1 MKNIVGQ
8 NIKRRREELGLT
20 QEQLAKKMHLTSRV
34 SVWNAEHGKTG
45 ISSERIS
52 RFAEALGCTGADLM
66 TPAGQEN
73 RQDEAKSTMTSKKV
87 CGYNCSLEGLA
98 ITGRQL
104 IHFIEDNGLEDK
116 FIVLGCEG
124 YTQDN
129 DSATVIRQDPNG
141 NIFITDNCGGYS
153 C

>member
-8 NIKRRREELGLT
+8 NIKRRRDELGLT
-20 QEQLAKKMHLTSRV
+20 QEQLADKMHLASRV
-34 SVWNAEHGKTG
+34 SICDAEHGKTD
-45 ISSERIS
+45 ITSERIF
-52 RFAEALGCTGADLM
+52 RFAEVLGCTGADLM

-73 RQDEAKSTMTSKKV
+73 RRDEAKSTMISKKV
-87 CGYNCSLEGLA
+87 CGYECRLEGLA

-116 FIVLGCEG
+116 YIVLGCEG

-129 DSATVIRQDPNG
+129 DSATVIRQDPDG